1 MQMRGYYRWRIHRG
15 MATAHHGIR
24 QRQRAIDKDGELA
37 ERGHTIGQQLQKVL
51 PCADRHLVEGDPSQ
65 PKNEANRLG
74 APCEHDHGTAMSVH
88 VNVVVVT
95 RAVPLGATGV
105 FVHVLHHCTYGATH
119 VQRFTCDAPGQRLWH
134 APRAHWL
141 GVITE
146 HTLPHALDEGGT
158 MPEGRR
164 MADDGWQGEGGE

>member
-1 MQMRGYYRWRIHRG
+1 MQMRDYYRWRIHRG
-15 MATAHHGIR
+15 MTTAHHGIR
-24 QRQRAIDKDGELA
+24 QLQRAIDKDGELA

-74 APCEHDHGTAMSVH
+74 TPCEHDHGTAMSVH

-95 RAVPLGATGV
+95 RAVPLGATGPG
-105 FVHVLHHCTYGATH
+105 VHVLHHCTH
-119 VQRFTCDAPGQRLWH
+119 VQRFTCSDAPGQRLWH

-146 HTLPHALDEGGT
+146 HKIYHALDEGAT

-164 MADDGWQGEGGE
+164 MADEGSREKGESA